1 MNNRRTSGK
10 TMSCKEKKSR
20 GGIPGGVDA
29 CRCHLC
35 KRKRKGREDMFY
47 GIGYSSTKKK
57 KGIDMA
63 SLAV

>member
-1 MNNRRTSGK
+1 
-10 TMSCKEKKSR
+10 MSCKEKKSR
-20 GGIPGGVDA
+20 GGIPGGVDT

-35 KRKRKGREDMFY
+35 KRKRKGREDIFY